1 MENVDGGF
9 RCKGREEQTVHK
21 VMAKTEQSVL
31 KSHMILTL
39 LCPKIQL
46 KMVTS

>member
-21 VMAKTEQSVL
+21 VMAKTEQSIV
-31 KSHMILTL
+31 KSHMSFNPLVPQNSIENGN
-39 LCPKIQL
+39 
-46 KMVTS
+46 